1 MTTIQSWNDEL
12 QTTEA
17 VEIDE
22 NSLIMLGCDGE
33 PRTTVSEW
41 MSLQEITTLEE
52 MATYIDG
59 LDFNV
64 QVIA

>member
-12 QTTEA
+12 QATEA

>member
-1 MTTIQSWNDEL
+1 MITIQSWNDEA
-12 QTTEA
+12 QDTET

-22 NSLIMLGCDGE
+22 NSLVMLGCDGE
-33 PRTTVSEW
+33 PKTIISDW
-41 MSLQEITTLEE
+41 MELQGIQTLEE
-52 MATYIDG
+52 MASYINS

>member
-12 QTTEA
+12 QATET
-17 VEIDE
+17 VEINE
-22 NSLIMLGCDGE
+22 ESLIMLGCDGM
-33 PRTTVSEW
+33 PMTTISDW
-41 MSLQEITTLEE
+41 MSLREINTLEE